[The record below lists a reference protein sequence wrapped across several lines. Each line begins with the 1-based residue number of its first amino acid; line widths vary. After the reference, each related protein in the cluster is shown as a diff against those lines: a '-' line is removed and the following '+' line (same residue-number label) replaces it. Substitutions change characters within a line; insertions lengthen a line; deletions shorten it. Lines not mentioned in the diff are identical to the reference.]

1 MGAVLLLKSMECVP
15 KAREILPTGREMA
28 QSCGTHPE
36 TALRLK
42 FLDIFDHS
50 LPNEDQIAFRGNF
63 IKIIDS
69 VWMKLR
75 EW

>member
-1 MGAVLLLKSMECVP
+1 MERIQPSRTFMQSRVWEQSC
-15 KAREILPTGREMA
+15 EMA

-50 LPNEDQIAFRGNF
+50 LPNEDQIAFRGDF